1 MIRNRKRMFFGPP
14 FFIIPIILLVGLIVM
29 LLWNAV
35 LPDAVHASKISYW
48 QALGLLVLCK
58 ILFGGFPGRRM
69 HDRRPDMWRGRGE
82 AWREK
87 WKNMSDEER
96 MKFRE
101 EWKRRCRRP
110 EENDNS
116 N

>member
-1 MIRNRKRMFFGPP
+1 MPRNRRRTFFAFP
-14 FFIIPIILLVGLIVM
+14 FFIIPIILLVALIVM

-35 LPDAVHASKISYW
+35 LPAAIHASTINYW

-58 ILFGGFPGRRM
+58 ILFGGFPGRMRG
-69 HDRRPDMWRGRGE
+69 RTPGMWREKGE

-96 MKFRE
+96 IKFRN
-101 EWKRRCRRP
+101 EWRRRCRTP
-110 EENDNS
+110 GENDTTN
-116 N
+116 